1 MSIGVTPLT
10 VSEARAILVTNESLD
25 RLRRTNPK
33 RSLELDDQ
41 ERRAWQHLVESARLR
56 VDQGDRARRSS

>member
-1 MSIGVTPLT
+1 MSVGVTPLT
-10 VSEARAILVTNESLD
+10 VSEARAILVANESMD

-56 VDQGDRARRSS
+56 VDQWDRARRSS